1 VSRPAGRHRPRGT
14 RARDAVRRTASETNR
29 RAGFTLLEVLVG
41 LIIASIALTAGFS
54 TLTFVGDRARMAE
67 AATLQALEGATTR
80 ALLVEWLAGARGRA
94 PNRAGSFQGHDG
106 EAQGLD
112 TDELIFPTTA
122 RTPLHVPNTLVRLY
136 IDEDD
141 ETPERG
147 LVAEMIERLQDEPR
161 RFELVPSAARLVL
174 RYLPD
179 MGGTAGIEWVD
190 GWLMPQT
197 RLPRAVEIVLE
208 PAQGDSLPLLLRYP
222 IRITMGTLQ

>member
-1 VSRPAGRHRPRGT
+1 MSRRG
-14 RARDAVRRTASETNR
+14 
-29 RAGFTLLEVLVG
+29 GFTLLEVLVG
-41 LIIASIALTAGFS
+41 LIIASIALTAGFAA
-54 TLTFVGDRARMAE
+54 LTFVGDRARAAE
-67 AATLQALEGATTR
+67 VATLTALEGATTR
-80 ALLVEWLAGARGRA
+80 ALLVEWLAGARGRS
-94 PNRAGSFQGHDG
+94 PNRAGSFQGQDG

-161 RFELVPSAARLVL
+161 RFELVPSAARMTL

-179 MGGTAGIEWVD
+179 FGGSPGIEWVD
-190 GWLMPQT
+190 GWMMTQT
-197 RLPRAVEIVLE
+197 RLPRAVEITLE
-208 PAQGDSLPLLLRYP
+208 PARGDSLPLLLRYP
-222 IRITMGTLQ
+222 IRVTMGTLQ

>member
-1 VSRPAGRHRPRGT
+1 MK
-14 RARDAVRRTASETNR
+14 R

-41 LIIASIALTAGFS
+41 LIIASIALTAGFAA
-54 TLTFVGDRARMAE
+54 LTFVADRAQAAE
-67 AATLQALEGATTR
+67 VATLEALEGATTR
-80 ALLVEWLAGARGRA
+80 ALLVDWLTGARGRS
-94 PNRAGSFQGHDG
+94 PNRAGSFQGQDG

-122 RTPLHVPNTLVRLY
+122 RTPLHVPNTLIRLY

-161 RFELVPSAARLVL
+161 RFELVPSAARLTL

-179 MGGTAGIEWVD
+179 MAGAPGIEWLD
-190 GWLMPQT
+190 GWITTQT

-208 PAQGDSLPLLLRYP
+208 PARGDSLPVLLRYP
-222 IRITMGTLQ
+222 IRVTMGTLQ